1 MHVTAK
7 PSSFQCNLKCD
18 YCFYLEKESQF
29 THEKWMDDSTL
40 KEFIK
45 QYIVSQRLAIR
56 SILPGKAVNPLWLA
70 WIFSV
75 KLFTI
80 NNAMQAKNEFLMHYK
95 QMAFY

>member
-45 QYIVSQRLAIR
+45 QYIAAS
-56 SILPGKAVNPLWLA
+56 GKAVNPLWLA

-80 NNAMQAKNEFLMHYK
+80 NNAMQAKNVFLMHYK
-95 QMAFY
+95 RMAFY

>member
-45 QYIVSQRLAIR
+45 QYIAASGNQV
-56 SILPGKAVNPLWLA
+56 
-70 WIFSV
+70 
-75 KLFTI
+75 
-80 NNAMQAKNEFLMHYK
+80 
-95 QMAFY
+95 

>member
-29 THEKWMDDSTL
+29 THEKWMNDSTL

-45 QYIVSQRLAIR
+45 QYIAASGRLAPE
-56 SILPGKAVNPLWLA
+56 SPDNQYHLNK
-70 WIFSV
+70 
-75 KLFTI
+75 
-80 NNAMQAKNEFLMHYK
+80 
-95 QMAFY
+95 

>member
-40 KEFIK
+40 KELVMTPT
-45 QYIVSQRLAIR
+45 Y
-56 SILPGKAVNPLWLA
+56 
-70 WIFSV
+70 
-75 KLFTI
+75 
-80 NNAMQAKNEFLMHYK
+80 
-95 QMAFY
+95 